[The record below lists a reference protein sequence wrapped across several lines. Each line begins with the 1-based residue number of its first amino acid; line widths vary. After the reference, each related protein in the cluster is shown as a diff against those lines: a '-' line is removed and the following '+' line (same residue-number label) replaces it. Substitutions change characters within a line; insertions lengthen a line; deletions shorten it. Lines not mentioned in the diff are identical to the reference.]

1 MLGRDLIEG
10 RRIGPAVQILTKVRE
25 PDFGEHDVP
34 PARRHQEP
42 DVEALFGSGQERLGE
57 AVWIEIRVLRVCE
70 RHVPTLRTD
79 RGAAEAFRE
88 TFRRR
93 AEINSR
99 SGGDFSTPRF
109 DSGQRPRG
117 GRWRLVVLSA
127 LPVLTK
133 DLAAPDVAITAVS
146 EGFLA
151 LDPGLQ
157 VAGLHERALAGLV
170 LHVRARA
177 DLVQVELA
185 EAVAGAEG
193 HRLSRDAL
201 PPL

>member
-10 RRIGPAVQILTKVRE
+10 RRIGPAVQILTKVRQ

-34 PARRHQEP
+34 PARRHQER

-99 SGGDFSTPRF
+99 SGGDFPTTRF
-109 DSGQRPRG
+109 DSGQPPRR
-117 GRWRLVVLSA
+117 GRGRLALVSAPPVLSEG
-127 LPVLTK
+127 
-133 DLAAPDVAITAVS
+133 LAPPDVVIAARAG
-146 EGFLA
+146 GFPPPG
-151 LDPGLQ
+151 PGL
-157 VAGLHERALAGLV
+157 RAT
-170 LHVRARA
+170 R
-177 DLVQVELA
+177 
-185 EAVAGAEG
+185 
-193 HRLSRDAL
+193 
-201 PPL
+201 PP